1 MKDDDKKIIIIGGQ
15 GMIGKSTVSN
25 KIDNEIMVVGNK
37 NEGHVI
43 TIDGI
48 SYAKKEQPKA
58 SKTTSKLLMMAAA
71 LGSIDPYGS
80 SYSRKRPQVNI
91 VSEFELIQQKKSKL
105 SRNDRDWVESQFHK
119 NFKKI

>member
-1 MKDDDKKIIIIGGQ
+1 MKDDNKKTIIIGGQ
-15 GMIGKSTVSN
+15 GMIGKNTICN
-25 KIDNEIMVVGNK
+25 NINNEVVVIENK
-37 NEGHVI
+37 NEGHAI

-48 SYAKKEQPKA
+48 NYVKKEQPKA

-91 VSEFELIQQKKSKL
+91 VEEFKLIQQKKSKL

-119 NFKKI
+119 NFKKV